1 MVRAIRLFLF
11 LVLVIVQSSPSYA
24 NDWME
29 QLKRVY
35 AWREVASL
43 CLDKAPKYQ
52 EDWSLMV
59 QLHDKQII
67 IWQRMIR
74 DELRAALAPEQ
85 RATFWFEQLENLAQV
100 WAPTQVRGMDC
111 GPSDL
116 EFLANRMTQDPTFFT
131 AMELVKQERGG
142 R

>member
-111 GPSDL
+111 GPSDI
-116 EFLANRMTQDPTFFT
+116 EFVGKRMMADPTF
-131 AMELVKQERGG
+131 ARALDMVVQESKG

>member
-11 LVLVIVQSSPSYA
+11 PVLVIVQSSPSYA
-24 NDWME
+24 NDWMK

-35 AWREVASL
+35 AWREVSVL
-43 CLDKAPKYQ
+43 CHAKAPTYQ
-52 EDWSLMV
+52 DDWNKMKLI
-59 QLHDKQII
+59 QDKQII

-111 GPSDL
+111 GPSDI
-116 EFLANRMTQDPTFFT
+116 EFVGKRMMADPTF
-131 AMELVKQERGG
+131 ARALDMVVQESKG

>member
-11 LVLVIVQSSPSYA
+11 PVLVLVQSCPSYA

-35 AWREVASL
+35 AWREVSVL
-43 CLDKAPKYQ
+43 CHAKAPTYQ
-52 EDWSLMV
+52 DDWNKMKLI
-59 QLHDKQII
+59 QDKQII

-111 GPSDL
+111 GPSD
-116 EFLANRMTQDPTFFT
+116 
-131 AMELVKQERGG
+131 
-142 R
+142 